1 MQMTKKQRDDYKL
14 VRPKDKKF
22 TLTDLSKYMN
32 AADMLPHYVSWGGE
46 VNSAHFHNNML
57 KQWNKDNSVFNELFY
72 KELIGKKIFFA
83 FIENVVS
90 DQEWYQERRAYRPQ
104 LVAYT
109 YAKLVLE
116 AKKAKKCINF
126 RGIWD
131 LQTVPQAYYKDVA
144 LIGKLVFDTIYD
156 DNRSTANIETYC
168 KKEECWLIV
177 QKKAYELSDG
187 IREVLITPTDR
198 EIEEV
203 QARKDQKLTSGL
215 TVEVEIFTKGTSYWE
230 SLIARGLERQV
241 LNYVDAQMLDNAVNY
256 CKGRY
261 AQLSKHQVKEI
272 TRIVED
278 LKSNGIV

>member
-1 MQMTKKQRDDYKL
+1 
-14 VRPKDKKF
+14 
-22 TLTDLSKYMN
+22 MN

-83 FIENVVS
+83 FIENVIS

-116 AKKAKKCINF
+116 AKKAKKRINF

-131 LQTVPQAYYKDVA
+131 LQAVPQAYYKDVA

-177 QKKAYELSDG
+177 QKKPYEISDG
-187 IREVLITPTDR
+187 IREVLITPSDR

-203 QARKDQKLTSGL
+203 HARKEQKEISGL
-215 TVEVEIFTKGTSYWE
+215 NDEIGIFNKGAVYWE
-230 SLIARGLERQV
+230 SLIARGTEQKV
-241 LNYVDAQMLDNAVNY
+241 LNPVDAEKLKNAVRY
-256 CKGRY
+256 CNGVY
-261 AQLSKHQVKEI
+261 AQLSKLQLKDI
-272 TRIVED
+272 FRIEAM
-278 LKSNGIV
+278 LSENGIK

>member
-1 MQMTKKQRDDYKL
+1 
-14 VRPKDKKF
+14 
-22 TLTDLSKYMN
+22 
-32 AADMLPHYVSWGGE
+32 
-46 VNSAHFHNNML
+46 ML

-116 AKKAKKCINF
+116 AKKAKKCVNF

-177 QKKAYELSDG
+177 QKKPYELSDG
-187 IREVLITPTDR
+187 IREVLITPSDR